1 MSYDARH
8 CYRIYRDE
16 EVTFNQ
22 AQKKCRDEGLLPVEL
37 KDENAADVR
46 DMLLDKYGIQLYSYK
61 YNI

>member
-46 DMLLDKYGIQLYSYK
+46 DMLLDKYGI
-61 YNI
+61 